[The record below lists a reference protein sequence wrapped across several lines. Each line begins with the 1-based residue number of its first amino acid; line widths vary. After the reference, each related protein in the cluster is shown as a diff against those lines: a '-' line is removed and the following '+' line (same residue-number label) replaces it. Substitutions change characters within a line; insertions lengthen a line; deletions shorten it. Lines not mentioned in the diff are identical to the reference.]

1 MKQSRGEAGVK
12 KRQEKRWIMS
22 REEGGLYKK
31 YEKRRKRS
39 RE

>member
-22 REEGGLYKK
+22 RAEAEVDKK
-31 YEKRRKRS
+31 QEKR
-39 RE
+39 